1 MRISKQRLREIITEE
16 LKLVLEA
23 DRAPVVFQ
31 SDAEGRRSKHTL
43 DVARQATLAGVPAK
57 EVEKA
62 LNNDDS
68 DLTVNATLQDLM
80 VQADSG
86 TGSLAVSML
95 EWATG
100 RSNADQA

>member
-1 MRISKQRLREIITEE
+1 
-16 LKLVLEA
+16 
-23 DRAPVVFQ
+23 
-31 SDAEGRRSKHTL
+31 
-43 DVARQATLAGVPAK
+43 VPAK